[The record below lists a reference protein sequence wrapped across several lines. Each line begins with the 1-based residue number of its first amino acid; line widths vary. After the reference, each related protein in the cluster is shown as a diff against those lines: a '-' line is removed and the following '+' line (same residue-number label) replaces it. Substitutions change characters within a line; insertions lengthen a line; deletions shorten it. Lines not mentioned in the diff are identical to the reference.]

1 MKRREVMAAIGG
13 AAVGWTFAAHAQQVA
28 KVRTIGFLGQLTPSA
43 MGKWTA
49 AFVRRL
55 SELGWVEGRTVAI
68 EYRWAEGRSERFAE
82 VAAELVR
89 LKVDVV
95 VTGGTAAVLAAKQ
108 ATSLIPIVF
117 ATAGDP
123 VGAGLVASLARPG
136 GNVTGLSNLSAD
148 LPSKRL
154 ELLRE
159 IFPGVRRLAIMANV
173 GSPIGLLEMVEVQR
187 AAAALGFEVDRLE
200 IRRAEEIAP
209 AIEPLK
215 GRADAIYVVTE
226 ALVNTN
232 RIQINNLAL
241 GARLLTVHGEKGY
254 VEAGGLMSY
263 GPNFPALYHRAA
275 EYVDMIFKGARPAD
289 LPVEQP
295 TQFEL
300 AINLKTAKSLGLNI
314 PPTLLARA
322 DEVIE

>member
-123 VGAGLVASLARPG
+123 VGAGLVAKSRSPGRQRDRPVESVSRSSKQTAR
-136 GNVTGLSNLSAD
+136 AFARD
-148 LPSKRL
+148 
-154 ELLRE
+154 
-159 IFPGVRRLAIMANV
+159 FPRCPAARNHGQCRQSDRLA
-173 GSPIGLLEMVEVQR
+173 GDG
-187 AAAALGFEVDRLE
+187 
-200 IRRAEEIAP
+200 
-209 AIEPLK
+209 
-215 GRADAIYVVTE
+215 
-226 ALVNTN
+226 
-232 RIQINNLAL
+232 
-241 GARLLTVHGEKGY
+241 
-254 VEAGGLMSY
+254 
-263 GPNFPALYHRAA
+263 
-275 EYVDMIFKGARPAD
+275 
-289 LPVEQP
+289 
-295 TQFEL
+295 
-300 AINLKTAKSLGLNI
+300 
-314 PPTLLARA
+314 
-322 DEVIE
+322 

>member
-136 GNVTGLSNLSAD
+136 GNMTGLSNLLRAD

-154 ELLRE
+154 ELCAR
-159 IFPGVRRLAIMANV
+159 FSPGPAARDHGQCRQSDRLA
-173 GSPIGLLEMVEVQR
+173 GDG
-187 AAAALGFEVDRLE
+187 
-200 IRRAEEIAP
+200 
-209 AIEPLK
+209 
-215 GRADAIYVVTE
+215 
-226 ALVNTN
+226 
-232 RIQINNLAL
+232 
-241 GARLLTVHGEKGY
+241 
-254 VEAGGLMSY
+254 
-263 GPNFPALYHRAA
+263 
-275 EYVDMIFKGARPAD
+275 
-289 LPVEQP
+289 
-295 TQFEL
+295 
-300 AINLKTAKSLGLNI
+300 
-314 PPTLLARA
+314 
-322 DEVIE
+322 